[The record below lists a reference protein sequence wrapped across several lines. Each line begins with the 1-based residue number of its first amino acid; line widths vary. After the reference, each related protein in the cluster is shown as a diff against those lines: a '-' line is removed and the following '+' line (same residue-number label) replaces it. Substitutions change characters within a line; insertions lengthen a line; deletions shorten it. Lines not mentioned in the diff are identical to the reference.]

1 MGNTTGGFNTASG
14 INALVNNTTG
24 SSNTALGDSAGF
36 SVTSAS
42 HAICI
47 GANVQG
53 ENASNTCY
61 IGNIFGVTCSLPSRR
76 SSLSLIEVAMVFA
89 PRGLILPGRPGHRCL
104 ESQTLIDRVR
114 KSW

>member
-42 HAICI
+42 HVICI

-53 ENASNTCY
+53 ENVSNTCY
-61 IGNIFGVTCSLPSRR
+61 IGNIFGVTFSGGAGGLLAAIQRR
-76 SSLSLIEVAMVFA
+76 N
-89 PRGLILPGRPGHRCL
+89 
-104 ESQTLIDRVR
+104 
-114 KSW
+114 